1 VTVQTKSASDQ
12 NVDAYA
18 VRSTNYGGSLMI
30 SVCDSELVGRILEGG
45 NGLTISMTKAY
56 WQERLVRDKEA
67 ESLLTKCVIANLA
80 GKRIVNKAISKK
92 LANRSSVKMYSGIP
106 FLMLFRFTDTY
117 LHHD

>member
-1 VTVQTKSASDQ
+1 VTVETKSTSEQ

-18 VRSTNYGGSLMI
+18 VRTTNYGGSLMI
-30 SVCDSELVGRILEGG
+30 SVCDSELVGRILEG

-56 WQERLVRDKEA
+56 WQERLVQDKEA
-67 ESLLTKCVIANLA
+67 ESLLRKCVIANLA

-92 LANRSSVKMYSGIP
+92 LANRSSVKMSSGIP